1 MSVCIYI
8 PRIAVTF
15 TEYNIVLLF
24 NNFDIARVS
33 RVDFTSIGKK
43 PGFIEEPTEVTE
55 LNTNFRAAFVH
66 IEAFYGSQLADDI
79 KQALETEECYKLQVS
94 EKSFWMLL
102 KAANPIKETKMNIHQ
117 IVDNCRYLEGIVE
130 AQQKQIEAQQ
140 KQIEEL
146 TRITSRVEGEVYQLF
161 GGLFNQ
167 TTQRGTLNFHLAM
180 LGVET
185 NEDFRV
191 PNTSKWDIWPTTR
204 QGDENERRIE
214 ELEKKLAT
222 VTSASLEKK
231 VKDIDQCVK
240 QIIGGIYCQQT
251 QRGIIQNHM
260 DVLNGKEFVYD
271 MNGIAITNYPEPTHK
286 HGSYPTTRQGDVL
299 EARLEKLEEIVLN
312 SNTLKVEQHVENF
325 RKLIDKERAE
335 NSSALCGN
343 E

>member
-24 NNFDIARVS
+24 NNFDIGRVS

-43 PGFIEEPTEVTE
+43 PGFIEEPTEATE
-55 LNTNFRAAFVH
+55 LNTNFRAAFIH
-66 IEAFYGSQLADDI
+66 IEAFYGSQLSDDI
-79 KQALETEECYKLQVS
+79 QRALETEECYKLQVS

-102 KAANPIKETKMNIHQ
+102 KATNPIKETKMNIHQ

-167 TTQRGTLNFHLAM
+167 TTQRGTLNLHIKM
-180 LGVET
+180 LGVDI
-185 NEDFRV
+185 NEDVSV
-191 PNTSKWDIWPTTR
+191 PNTSKWDNWPTTR

-222 VTSASLEKK
+222 VTIEKK

-251 QRGIIQNHM
+251 QGGIIDNHM
-260 DVLNGKEFVYD
+260 DVLNGKEFKYNI
-271 MNGIAITNYPEPTHK
+271 NGDPITNYPKSTHK
-286 HGSYPTTRQGDVL
+286 HGNYPTTRQGDVL

>member
-1 MSVCIYI
+1 MSACIYV
-8 PRIAVTF
+8 PRMPVAVTD
-15 TEYNIVLLF
+15 YNIVLTF
-24 NNFDIARVS
+24 NNFEIGRVS
-33 RVDFTSIGKK
+33 RVDFTAIGKK

-79 KQALETEECYKLQVS
+79 QKALETEKCYKLQVS

-102 KAANPIKETKMNIHQ
+102 KATNPIKETKMNIHQ

-140 KQIEEL
+140 KQIEQL

-167 TTQRGTLNFHLAM
+167 TTQRGILNFHLEM
-180 LGVET
+180 LGVDT
-185 NEDFRV
+185 NEKCNE

-214 ELEKKLAT
+214 ELEKKLA
-222 VTSASLEKK
+222 SATNVELEKK
-231 VKDIDQCVK
+231 VKDIDTCVK

-251 QRGIIQNHM
+251 QGGIIDNHM
-260 DVLNGKEFVYD
+260 DVLNGKKFEYNI
-271 MNGIAITNYPEPTHK
+271 NGDPVTDYPKSTHK
-286 HGSYPTTRQGDVL
+286 HGSHPTTRQGDKL
-299 EARLEKLEEIVLN
+299 EERMEKLEEIVLN